1 MKIPN
6 RTKHILKEEYLSI
19 EDFTSWKKKKLT
31 DKNMENIT
39 SKQTKVCTGM
49 LTYLE

>member
-6 RTKHILKEEYLSI
+6 RTKHTLKEEYLSI
-19 EDFTSWKKKKLT
+19 EDFTSWKKKLT

-39 SKQTKVCTGM
+39 SKQTKVCM